1 MPVSRETEE
10 LLRIFSEAEGPGFL
24 EMTPNEAREAYV
36 QLAVMQG
43 EPVQV
48 ASVEDVL
55 VPGLA
60 GDIPIRIYKSNLE
73 IDLPVFIYYHGGGWE
88 LGNLETHDPL
98 CRQLALQS
106 NCAVLAVDYRL
117 APENKFP
124 ASADDAYEVVKWV
137 AEEGGSLGLD
147 GSRIAVGGDSSGGNL
162 AAVVSIMARDRGNS
176 PLVAQILIYPVT
188 DYCFDTTSYQE
199 HGSGYILTT
208 ELMQN
213 FWDLYL
219 SKPSDGDNPLASP
232 LRANDLSGLPR
243 ALVLTAE
250 CDVLR
255 DEGEAYGGRLRA
267 AGVETTVHRYNNM
280 MHGFIQFGSMIPEAH
295 TAISEIAAELKAA
308 FNHNQ

>member
-1 MPVSRETEE
+1 
-10 LLRIFSEAEGPGFL
+10 
-24 EMTPNEAREAYV
+24 
-36 QLAVMQG
+36 
-43 EPVQV
+43 
-48 ASVEDVL
+48 
-55 VPGLA
+55 
-60 GDIPIRIYKSNLE
+60 
-73 IDLPVFIYYHGGGWE
+73 
-88 LGNLETHDPL
+88 
-98 CRQLALQS
+98 
-106 NCAVLAVDYRL
+106 
-117 APENKFP
+117 
-124 ASADDAYEVVKWV
+124 
-137 AEEGGSLGLD
+137 
-147 GSRIAVGGDSSGGNL
+147 
-162 AAVVSIMARDRGNS
+162 
-176 PLVAQILIYPVT
+176 VAQILIYPVT

-255 DEGEAYGGRLRA
+255 DEGEAYGERLRA